1 MSSAASLRVD
11 LNGRILPAHRAGL
24 SVFDRGFLYGDGIYE
39 TIRAYGDHPFRLPA
53 HLDRLRASAHRTGIR
68 LPGNGAGLT
77 MTVHRVLTANRL
89 ADARI
94 RITVSRGAG
103 GPEPALVKGLRPTVL
118 VTAAPY
124 TPPPPAAVRDGVR
137 AVITRIVRNDRR
149 AVDPV
154 IKATSLLNNIL
165 ATREATGRGAR
176 EAILLNPAGDVAEA
190 ASANVFWVR
199 RGVLTT
205 PSLAAGIL
213 PGVTRAV
220 VLDLARRLGFPVR
233 EGRFPPAALMG
244 AEEAFVS
251 ASTIE
256 ILPLASLGGRRF
268 PARRLVTRALQTAYR
283 VTVDAE
289 RGG

>member
-1 MSSAASLRVD
+1 MAIVD
-11 LNGRILPAHRAGL
+11 LMVYLNGRLVAARRAGI

-39 TIRAYGDHPFRLPA
+39 TIRAYGGHPFRLPA
-53 HLDRLRASAHRTGIR
+53 HLDRLRASARLTGVR
-68 LPGNGAGLT
+68 LPGNGAGLAA
-77 MTVHRVLTANRL
+77 MVRRVLAANRL

-103 GPEPALVKGLRPTVL
+103 GPDPALMAGLQPTVL
-118 VTAAPY
+118 ITAAPY
-124 TPPPPAAVRDGVR
+124 LPPPPATVRDGVR
-137 AVITRIVRNDRR
+137 AVITRVVRNDRR
-149 AVDPV
+149 AVDPA

-165 ATREATGRGAR
+165 ASREAAGRGAR
-176 EAILLNPAGDVAEA
+176 QAILLNPAGEVAEA
-190 ASANVFWVR
+190 ASANIFWVR

-220 VLDLARRLGFPVR
+220 VLDLARRLGFSVR
-233 EGRFPPAALMG
+233 EGRYLPAALTG
-244 AEEAFVS
+244 ADEAFVS

-256 ILPLASLGGRRF
+256 ILPLAWLGGRRF
-268 PARRLVTRALQTAYR
+268 PARRPVTRALQTAYR